1 VSRNGDAGPQ
11 ETARDVWDYLKF
23 AGFELTRDQLVRLH
37 QRHLIN
43 EPFLNPNGWRDPK
56 TTFPA
61 GTAERMLRIAQ
72 LKSKTK
78 HLDELAWRLWWE
90 GSSVDPGLIREYV
103 TKIAQRWDDR
113 LNELRTATNAAAAE
127 EEQGERDVLDEVFF
141 QHLKLAP
148 SMTTLRKRLGRGSD
162 IYVEFAG
169 LLIDLLGGEFSLLHR
184 PETDLF
190 ARPVGHVDAAN
201 DAGRRWS
208 GNTVLD
214 VMNDSSALPYVEVVA
229 SLNDAQIESAR
240 PVALLFTKV
249 ITEIGEIVHES
260 FASTARTRDTAGKSL
275 IVLSENP
282 EEQVLFLLLTTS
294 FLKDDRIRANLP
306 DFEKLVVNPP
316 VVSYQ
321 DYQRLKYLA
330 REVPGL
336 EEIVSPE
343 RMREAFESPEG
354 AEQWRALFDRFRLE
368 HFQEIEDAIADRP
381 DLFGLRQ
388 PPGDELEEE
397 SDFEGESKKK
407 K

>member
-61 GTAERMLRIAQ
+61 GTAERMLHIAQ

-90 GSSVDPGLIREYV
+90 GSNVEPGLIREYIA
-103 TKIAQRWDDR
+103 KIAQRWDDR
-113 LNELRTATNAAAAE
+113 LNELSDATNATSTE

-148 SMTTLRKRLGRGSD
+148 SMATLRKRLGRGSD

-169 LLIDLLGGEFSLLHR
+169 LLIDLLGGDFSILRH

-190 ARPVGHVDAAN
+190 ARPADGSELAAS
-201 DAGRRWS
+201 GTYRWS
-208 GNTVLD
+208 GGAAFKA
-214 VMNDSSALPYVEVVA
+214 MNDSSALPYVDVVA
-229 SLNDAQIESAR
+229 SLTDGQIENAR
-240 PVALLFTKV
+240 PVALLFTRV
-249 ITEIGEIVHES
+249 ITGIGEIVHEG
-260 FASTARTRDTAGKSL
+260 FASTARSRDTAGKNL

-282 EEQVLFLLLTTS
+282 EEQVLFLLLTSS

-306 DFEKLVVNPP
+306 DFEKLVVNAP

-321 DYQRLKYLA
+321 DFQRLRYLA

-336 EEIVSPE
+336 DAIITPD
-343 RMREAFESPEG
+343 RMREAFDSPEG
-354 AEQWRALFDRFRLE
+354 AEQWRALFDRFRFE
-368 HFQEIEDAIADRP
+368 HLQEIEDAMADRP

-388 PPGDELEEE
+388 PPSEE
-397 SDFEGESKKK
+397 SDDDDEDFDDSKKK

>member
-1 VSRNGDAGPQ
+1 VSRNRDAGPQ

-23 AGFELTRDQLVRLH
+23 AGLELTRDQLVRLH

-43 EPFLNPNGWRDPK
+43 EPFLNPNGWRDPS
-56 TTFPA
+56 TTFPT

-72 LKSKTK
+72 LKAKTK

-90 GSSVDPGLIREYV
+90 GSSVNPGLIREYV
-103 TKIAQRWDDR
+103 TKVAQRWDDR
-113 LNELRTATNAAAAE
+113 LNELRHADGASGAE

-148 SMTTLRKRLGRGSD
+148 SMATLRKRLGRGSD

-169 LLIDLLGGEFSLLHR
+169 LLIDLLGGEFSILR
-184 PETDLF
+184 QPEADLF
-190 ARPVGHVDAAN
+190 ARPDGAPGNRDS
-201 DAGRRWS
+201 GSYRWS
-208 GNTVLD
+208 GR
-214 VMNDSSALPYVEVVA
+214 SALSDLNDTAAMPYVEVVA
-229 SLNDAQIESAR
+229 ALSDDQIERAR
-240 PVALLFTKV
+240 PVALLFTRV
-249 ITEIGEIVHES
+249 ITGIGEIVHEG
-260 FASTARTRDTAGKSL
+260 FAGTGRGRDTAGKSL

-282 EEQVLFLLLTTS
+282 EEQVLFLLLTST

-306 DFEKLVVNPP
+306 DFEKLVVNVP

-321 DYQRLKYLA
+321 DYLRLRYLV

-336 EEIVSPE
+336 SEVVSPA

-354 AEQWRALFDRFRLE
+354 AEQWREVFEQFRLE
-368 HFQEIEDAIADRP
+368 HLGEIEDAIADRP
-381 DLFGLRQ
+381 DLFGLRLA
-388 PPGDELEEE
+388 PDEELEEE
-397 SDFEGESKKK
+397 PESEVDSKKK